1 MCLLLVIPHGFYLV
15 SKNTYFNSQE
25 CTSLL
30 VHPTGTLL
38 LTLDSLKERPGQA
51 AATLEDLG
59 VTRLNKD
66 QAEQVIRTRVDLDNL

>member
-1 MCLLLVIPHGFYLV
+1 MVFIWSAKTHYKF
-15 SKNTYFNSQE
+15 QE

-66 QAEQVIRTRVDLDNL
+66 QAEQVIRTRVELDNL

>member
-1 MCLLLVIPHGFYLV
+1 MVFTKV
-15 SKNTYFNSQE
+15 SKGTPFKFQE

-51 AATLEDLG
+51 TATLEDLG

-66 QAEQVIRTRVDLDNL
+66 QAEQIIRTRVDLDNL

>member
-1 MCLLLVIPHGFYLV
+1 MTILNF
-15 SKNTYFNSQE
+15 QE

-30 VHPTGTLL
+30 VHPIGTLF

-59 VTRLNKD
+59 VTRLTKE

>member
-1 MCLLLVIPHGFYLV
+1 MSLLLVRPNVFILSVKTPCNF
-15 SKNTYFNSQE
+15 QE

-30 VHPTGTLL
+30 VHPNGTLL

-51 AATLEDLG
+51 TATLADLG

-66 QAEQVIRTRVDLDNL
+66 QAEQVIKTRVDLDNL